1 MDYDCQ
7 APTITYSAPLAFN
20 DNSHSSQSWLWAIML
35 LSQAVKFCHSLIGR
49 ARHPICHVS
58 PASFRVMQRAECG
71 VMSGL
76 AATGA
81 DEACCAEQRE
91 DAAWRE
97 PRSALN
103 EIALRHYGCL
113 LARIRLTRTAAERG
127 PVFSGECG
135 QGSGS
140 KPWIST

>member
-1 MDYDCQ
+1 
-7 APTITYSAPLAFN
+7 
-20 DNSHSSQSWLWAIML
+20 
-35 LSQAVKFCHSLIGR
+35 
-49 ARHPICHVS
+49 
-58 PASFRVMQRAECG
+58 
-71 VMSGL
+71 MSGL

-103 EIALRHYGCL
+103 EIALRHHADV

-127 PVFSGECG
+127 PVLFGECG
-135 QGSGS
+135 Q
-140 KPWIST
+140 